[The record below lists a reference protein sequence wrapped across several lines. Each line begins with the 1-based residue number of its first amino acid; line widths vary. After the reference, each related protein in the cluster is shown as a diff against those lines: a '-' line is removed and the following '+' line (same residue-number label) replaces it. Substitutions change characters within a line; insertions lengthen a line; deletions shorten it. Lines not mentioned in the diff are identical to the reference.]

1 MEEVARTLTPM
12 PQKLPMDVVCGEIT
26 HQNNAQPGPCG
37 THSHRAIVSTS
48 DGVTLRRDRRPGQCR
63 IVLAERAARQ
73 PDPRRARHHRRS
85 VRPAAHPMVLPR
97 IPSSAPCNSPS
108 MMMTEE
114 VLSSLLLNPAA
125 LKAPKQAMEA
135 V

>member
-1 MEEVARTLTPM
+1 M

-37 THSHRAIVSTS
+37 THSYRAIVSTS
-48 DGVTLRRDRRPGQCR
+48 DGVTLGEIDVPGSVESCWPNGLHVNPIPVGRGIIGVRFGRRLIQWFYR
-63 IVLAERAARQ
+63 E
-73 PDPRRARHHRRS
+73 
-85 VRPAAHPMVLPR
+85 
-97 IPSSAPCNSPS
+97 IPVVGPCNSPS

-125 LKAPKQAMEA
+125 LKALKQAMEA